1 MIAHPAVFMIF
12 SCCLCSLRH
21 RAGQQSSIR
30 DGISTAL
37 TTADLPAHACRTPP
51 DNDIARRAGLLQG
64 FSCLAVSCGL
74 WWRGFLP
81 CAATTSPGGAGRRQ
95 GFSWL
100 AVSCGL
106 WWRGFLPCAA
116 TTSPGGPGSYRGVF
130 LAGGVLRVVGEWP
143 PSLRRKGFARRAG
156 HPPSFVRLA
165 CCVACRSPAPR
176 AIGFPGM
183 LPFRVSSA
191 AGDHPE
197 NHSPAKVFVRFRP
210 RVGAARP
217 SGPSTSPR

>member
-1 MIAHPAVFMIF
+1 MSAGGGVGEGRMLHSAVFMVF
-12 SCCLCSLRH
+12 SCCPCILRH
-21 RAGQQSSIR
+21 RAPSLPSIR
-30 DGISTAL
+30 DVIFTAL
-37 TTADLPAHACRTPP
+37 TTADRPAYACRTPP
-51 DNDIARRAGLLQG
+51 DNDIARRVGLLQG

-81 CAATTSPGGAGRRQ
+81 CAATTSPGG
-95 GFSWL
+95 
-100 AVSCGL
+100 
-106 WWRGFLPCAA
+106 
-116 TTSPGGPGSYRGVF
+116 PGSYRGFPVWRCF
-130 LAGGVLRVVGEWP
+130 AGCGNGLLPGVARVSPAEPGI
-143 PSLRRKGFARRAG
+143 R
-156 HPPSFVRLA
+156 PSFIPLA

-210 RVGAARP
+210 RARAARLC
-217 SGPSTSPR
+217 GPSTSPR